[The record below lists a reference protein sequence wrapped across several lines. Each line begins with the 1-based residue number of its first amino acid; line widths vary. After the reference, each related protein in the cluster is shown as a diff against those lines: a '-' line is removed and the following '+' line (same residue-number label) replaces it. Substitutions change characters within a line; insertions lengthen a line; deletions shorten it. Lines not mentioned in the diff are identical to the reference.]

1 VCRYGRSAVNIS
13 SCANGAVRASVGRQG
28 SMKPSARRAG
38 EGERQSMDLIVEDK
52 EDMKKRGLAS
62 PDLADARL

>member
-1 VCRYGRSAVNIS
+1 
-13 SCANGAVRASVGRQG
+13 
-28 SMKPSARRAG
+28 MKPSGRRAG
-38 EGERQSMDLIVEDK
+38 EGERQSMDLILEEK